1 MYNDSCF
8 LNKLSEKNN
17 SKISLMCLLN
27 DKEYYNNPMM
37 ITYEKINK
45 IFFYLNYNNCNNYKN
60 LFQNIYKYIIGIKH
74 RQNLEEIFFS
84 NSFQDEREKIMYFNY
99 FIEDYFSFIKKMEKL
114 NLNLFSLKKIEF
126 FDDRINENVQRI
138 QLRYFLNKIFGK
150 NAWCKLIII
159 NYKELE
165 NIDKLNERN
174 KNDFI
179 IKLNSFEKEKT
190 NHKIL
195 YINLENFSPFQKN
208 IIYFFENYIKNNKNI
223 NTIIINNIGN
233 INYNNESYKTIKDNN
248 KIKLPYIEQIIY
260 DNNIFHENKND
271 INNKNNEIKEI
282 NYFFSSLCDDEKLLS
297 YEGYDNNKNLVY
309 FNACKKITCN
319 ELERVFKEN
328 KNIISLKLVFENIV
342 IKYERNKSHLSI
354 INIGQKGKDYIYYTP
369 IKYFSKFIENFQDLK
384 ELTIDGFELELS
396 QIINKNIISL
406 NINILNEFS
415 LNKMDILNTSNIS
428 DFSCLQNLNISGNF
442 WTLYEITNN
451 IQNNKKNNNLKNI
464 NFYYRNSN
472 KTTVKKLQKNITL
485 KILPIRKK
493 ETYTFEYE
501 IEEEENENYED
512 YENNEDNEYEEDEN
526 DFYDDYDD
534 EKGRIK
540 PNKNT
545 NNNKSEKNVKKQ
557 TSKKSYYKK

>member
-1 MYNDSCF
+1 MKLLILNRIKHKPILLDNIFSLVSRRPYIFPYLIDSDPILKKHLKNTIEPMNKKNNLMKNVNNNICKYISFRLLFETNINTGEVDVISLKNNLINNNSQPSMINFFLKKLISTFKASKIPKNINIDKSIIYNYLPSGEILINFLKDYLENKKEIILFYLPLMNAKKEKDEISNLVWTKEEMYSDSCF

-45 IFFYLNYNNCNNYKN
+45 IFFYLNYNNCINYKN

-208 IIYFFENYIKNNKNI
+208 IIYLFENYIKNNKNI
-223 NTIIINNIGN
+223 NTIVINNIGN

-354 INIGQKGKDYIYYTP
+354 INIGQNGKEYI
-369 IKYFSKFIENFQDLK
+369 
-384 ELTIDGFELELS
+384 
-396 QIINKNIISL
+396 
-406 NINILNEFS
+406 
-415 LNKMDILNTSNIS
+415 
-428 DFSCLQNLNISGNF
+428 
-442 WTLYEITNN
+442 
-451 IQNNKKNNNLKNI
+451 
-464 NFYYRNSN
+464 
-472 KTTVKKLQKNITL
+472 
-485 KILPIRKK
+485 
-493 ETYTFEYE
+493 
-501 IEEEENENYED
+501 
-512 YENNEDNEYEEDEN
+512 
-526 DFYDDYDD
+526 
-534 EKGRIK
+534 
-540 PNKNT
+540 
-545 NNNKSEKNVKKQ
+545 
-557 TSKKSYYKK
+557 